1 MCFVIEI
8 PISIERGIMLFKSI
22 SLTVILKKVIYGD
35 GMNPLPAKVV
45 APLFILMVGMNDF

>member
-1 MCFVIEI
+1 
-8 PISIERGIMLFKSI
+8 MLFKSI

-45 APLFILMVGMNDF
+45 APLFILMVRTSNL